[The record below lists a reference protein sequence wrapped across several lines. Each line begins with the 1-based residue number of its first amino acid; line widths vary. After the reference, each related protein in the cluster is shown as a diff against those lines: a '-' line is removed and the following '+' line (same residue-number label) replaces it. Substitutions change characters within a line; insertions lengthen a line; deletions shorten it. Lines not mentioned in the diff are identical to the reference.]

1 MKYKISNFN
10 GFLKDVEKYK
20 SNVEFWKRKIHEV
33 EPDFKDWMS
42 NHYINGE
49 EINDGNPLIAVRFDD
64 IAIRIIQ
71 TEKNNLQPKF
81 ASWIKNYDEFNLT
94 ELVVC
99 IQPDPR
105 VYSSTEFLIKLFI
118 KNKYRR
124 FQNQMN
130 LRYNKILNSNRTNF
144 LLNKLE
150 PISTT
155 TNIIKSNLELNRE
168 AFKIVRTV
176 SQKLRPNESIFRNS
190 KISKPYNSSIQK
202 ASQITAQISVL
213 KVVNFKEAT
222 KINLDFE
229 NLKNQISILK
239 KEIVVEQKSQKIH
252 DQYTKHNHK

>member
-1 MKYKISNFN
+1 MKYKISNFQ
-10 GFLKDVEKYK
+10 GFLKDDEKYK
-20 SNVEFWKRKIHEV
+20 SNVDFWKSKIHEI

-42 NHYINGE
+42 NHYMNGE
-49 EINDGNPLIAVRFDD
+49 EINDGNPLIAVRYNN

-81 ASWIKNYDEFNLT
+81 ASWIKKYNEFNLT

-99 IQPDPR
+99 IQPDPT
-105 VYSSTEFLIKLFI
+105 VYTSTEFLIKLFY

-124 FQNQMN
+124 FQNKMN
-130 LRYNKILNSNRTNF
+130 LRYNKILNSNRTHF

-150 PISTT
+150 PISASA
-155 TNIIKSNLELNRE
+155 NIIKSNMELNRE
-168 AFKIVRTV
+168 AFKIVRAV
-176 SQKLRPNESIFRNS
+176 SQKLRPNESIFRNA

-213 KVVNFKEAT
+213 RVLDIKEAT

-229 NLKNQISILK
+229 NLKNQISKLK
-239 KEIVVEQKSQKIH
+239 EEIVVEQKSQNTH
-252 DQYTKHNHK
+252 R